1 MNVSAKIPRHIRV
14 RILGP
19 VRHANI
25 LRSIMNVDLRN
36 NRIET
41 VVPVVITFDK
51 NKLAVQPLFELSVF
65 LYSTFF
71 PSLKYKVSEKEDGI
85 LRLDPLI
92 MLANDCLIPL
102 LDRLK
107 RPVTIPDDIE
117 VRKMII

>member
-1 MNVSAKIPRHIRV
+1 
-14 RILGP
+14 
-19 VRHANI
+19 
-25 LRSIMNVDLRN
+25 MNVDLRN

-65 LYSTFF
+65 LYSSFL
-71 PSLKYKVSEKEDGI
+71 PPLKYKAPEKEDGI

-92 MLANDCLIPL
+92 MLANDCLIHL

>member
-1 MNVSAKIPRHIRV
+1 MDVTAEITRHVRV
-14 RILGP
+14 RILSP
-19 VRHANI
+19 VRHTNI

-36 NRIET
+36 NRIEA
-41 VVPVVITFDK
+41 VVPVVVTFDE

-65 LYSTFF
+65 LYATFF
-71 PSLKYKVSEKEDGI
+71 PTLKYKVSEKEDGI

-92 MLANDCLIPL
+92 MLANDCLIHL